1 MTSDQ
6 SAESVLKEVA
16 KDGDFEK
23 HNVKWDDFLP
33 RVVKVLD
40 TVVRTSFE
48 FEGQAVL
55 KDPLTGSSRTQDAFL
70 EDVKKLLSE
79 FGQDPP
85 FTFQRI
91 AELLTQPHVYY
102 GPKVVHKF
110 LHAVERSLM
119 VESSVKEYPE
129 KSLLKELENTQSAR
143 VDESGIVMSDISWVV
158 DTGAPYDQ
166 ESSNE
171 GKEGGPDQNE
181 QIEQIERV
189 EQDEQ
194 VKQVEQV
201 AQSEKTEQTKQTE
214 KTEQTEQIE
223 QTEQTEQTEQD
234 VFESIPLD
242 DRRRK
247 SRDEEE
253 EEPDVKRTRTDQGSG
268 DNEDAG
274 AGANANDS
282 ENNATN

>member
-23 HNVKWDDFLP
+23 HNVTWDEFLP

-48 FEGQAVL
+48 FDGQAVI
-55 KDPLTGSSRTQDAFL
+55 KDPLSGSSRTQDAFL
-70 EDVKKLLSE
+70 EDVKKLLSG

-129 KSLLKELENTQSAR
+129 KDLLKELENTQSAR

-166 ESSNE
+166 GSPNE
-171 GKEGGPDQNE
+171 GKEEEHDQNE
-181 QIEQIERV
+181 QV
-189 EQDEQ
+189 EQADE
-194 VKQVEQV
+194 
-201 AQSEKTEQTKQTE
+201 
-214 KTEQTEQIE
+214 
-223 QTEQTEQTEQD
+223 
-234 VFESIPLD
+234 FESIPLD

-253 EEPDVKRTRTDQGSG
+253 EEPDVKRTRTDEDSG
-268 DNEDAG
+268 DKEDS

-282 ENNATN
+282 ADDAATN